1 MPSSSLV
8 GVEVEVA
15 VEVEVGVE
23 VEMVLRLR
31 LGLRLG
37 LIKFML
43 TKTLFWLGGCLIGW
57 VVGLIGLKANFNSSL
72 TCILDHCIDLEKV
85 KSDMIYF
92 KRV

>member
-1 MPSSSLV
+1 MPSSSLL
-8 GVEVEVA
+8 
-15 VEVEVGVE
+15 EVEVGVE

-43 TKTLFWLGGCLIGW
+43 TKAAENTFLVGW
-57 VVGLIGLKANFNSSL
+57 VVGLIGLKANLNSSL

-85 KSDMIYF
+85 KSDIIYF
-92 KRV
+92 KMV